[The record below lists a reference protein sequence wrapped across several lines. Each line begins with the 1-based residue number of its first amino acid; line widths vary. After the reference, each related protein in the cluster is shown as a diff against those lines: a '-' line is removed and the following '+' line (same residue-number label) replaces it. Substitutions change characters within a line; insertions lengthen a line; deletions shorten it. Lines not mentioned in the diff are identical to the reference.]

1 MSRKKVYL
9 PGAQEYEL
17 RDHLPM
23 LKHAD
28 IWAAIDA
35 LARDHGL
42 TASALA
48 RKAGLD
54 PTTFNKSKR
63 ITREGKARWPSTESV
78 AKVLEATNAT
88 MADFV
93 GYIDGT
99 TAAHSLATIPLIG
112 FAQAGD
118 RGYFDDAGYPLGG
131 GWDEIPFPEVGD
143 PHAYALEVSG
153 DSMEPLYRDGDR
165 VIVSPSA
172 NVRRGDRV
180 VVRTAEG
187 EVMVKQLVRLTA
199 KRIELASLN
208 PAHGGRSLAAEEVAW
223 MARILWA
230 SQ

>member
-1 MSRKKVYL
+1 
-9 PGAQEYEL
+9 
-17 RDHLPM
+17 M

-78 AKVLEATNAT
+78 AKVLEATGAT
-88 MADFV
+88 MTAFV
-93 GYIDGT
+93 GYIEG
-99 TAAHSLATIPLIG
+99 AAAGGAAATVPLIG

-118 RGYFDDAGYPLGG
+118 RGFFDDAGYPVGG
-131 GWDEIPFPEVGD
+131 GWDEIPFPEIGD
-143 PHAYALEVSG
+143 THAYALEVSG
-153 DSMEPLYRDGDR
+153 DSMEPLYRDGDV
-165 VIVSPSA
+165 VIVSPEAS
-172 NVRRGDRV
+172 VRRGDRV
-180 VVRTAEG
+180 VVRTTEG
-187 EVMVKQLVRLTA
+187 EVMVKQLVRQTA
-199 KRIELASLN
+199 KRIELASIN
-208 PAHGGRSLAAEEVAW
+208 PAHAGRSLAAEEVAW
-223 MARILWA
+223 MARILWS